1 MLYAVLAWIQ
11 GKIVIT
17 AVVTAAL
24 DDKSEKGNPDSS
36 PESNTFRCTSVL
48 CLARLLNLK
57 RQLDVMLAI
66 RACLPRLANS
76 RPIITIHGFSS
87 RGRRA
92 RSLILP
98 TCMRNAR
105 SLILPT
111 CVRSATALALL
122 TTSTSKEVYLM
133 YYNLTNMLFSYYLPE
148 FRIYS

>member
-1 MLYAVLAWIQ
+1 MSKPLYLMLYAVLAWIQ

-98 TCMRNAR
+98 TC
-105 SLILPT
+105 
-111 CVRSATALALL
+111 VRSATALALL